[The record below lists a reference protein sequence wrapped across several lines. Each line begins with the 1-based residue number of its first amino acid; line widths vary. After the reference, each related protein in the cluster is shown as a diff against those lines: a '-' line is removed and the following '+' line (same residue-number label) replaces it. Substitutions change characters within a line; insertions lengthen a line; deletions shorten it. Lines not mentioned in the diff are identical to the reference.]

1 MTSPKNERFTSE
13 ESAFG
18 IVVEIECHRISSTSI
33 VQLLESL
40 VADRDKLALVVRGA
54 RRFGIPAHFSWPED
68 TRLSVAHAVDVGFQ
82 TLIVVEGYAL
92 CKTLVGGDGS
102 EIVAFAIG
110 GAGSLTNQAC
120 QHLALQHFSLFG
132 IGLYGAHAVGEEA
145 TNERGEIH

>member
-1 MTSPKNERFTSE
+1 MTTAKNERFTRE
-13 ESAFG
+13 ESTLG
-18 IVVEIECHRISSTSI
+18 IVVQIECHRISSTSI

-40 VADRDKLALVVRGA
+40 VADRDKLALVVRSA

-68 TRLSVAHAVDVGFQ
+68 ARLSVAHAVDVGFQ
-82 TLIVVEGYAL
+82 TLVVVEGDAL
-92 CKTLVGGDGS
+92 CETLVGGDGR

-110 GAGSLTNQAC
+110 GASSLTNQAR

-132 IGLYGAHAVGEEA
+132 IGLYGAYAVGEEA